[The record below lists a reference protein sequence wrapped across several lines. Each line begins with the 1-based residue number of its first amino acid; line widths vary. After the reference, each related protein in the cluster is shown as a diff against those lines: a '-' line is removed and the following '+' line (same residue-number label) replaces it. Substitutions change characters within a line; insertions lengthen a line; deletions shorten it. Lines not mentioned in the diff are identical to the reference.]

1 MVDSEEDVTGVILL
15 NTLQRYEVDMGG
27 MNQMD
32 LNGNIRVFFIELI

>member
-1 MVDSEEDVTGVILL
+1 MVDSEENVTGVILL
-15 NTLQRYEVDMGG
+15 NTLQRYEVDMGE